1 MPLSAPILSCE
12 RRRSLPAGAGFPTR
26 LPAASLGHGGPAAP
40 AGLALGSASRG
51 GKGPLRKHCG
61 GRPGCCRP
69 ALTAPGCAHGGDG
82 HREPHPL
89 CSLSW
94 LSSRCPARGRA
105 AKAEAG
111 LGRWWRAAAGQP
123 VRRAVQTAPQGPGGP
138 RGSTVGGGG
147 QGDEPLS
154 PTETCVRVATRRR
167 ICVPLK
173 GWRGGQERQLMM
185 PHIWINF
192 SFAFYSFQS
201 ATE

>member
-111 LGRWWRAAAGQP
+111 PGRCSSGAARAPGGADGASGPGRPKGLDCGWGAGGLNHSPPQRRVFVWPLAAGF
-123 VRRAVQTAPQGPGGP
+123 V
-138 RGSTVGGGG
+138 
-147 QGDEPLS
+147 S
-154 PTETCVRVATRRR
+154 P
-167 ICVPLK
+167 
-173 GWRGGQERQLMM
+173 
-185 PHIWINF
+185 
-192 SFAFYSFQS
+192 
-201 ATE
+201 